1 MNYYLFFRVVD
12 DWTLLRCMKE
22 DRQIYAIKVVDYLVQ
37 ENGNGNT
44 TESQDSTLTPD
55 TSGGDVVLPEFP
67 INNPNLM
74 DQGCSA
80 TTNTEYQSCVIC
92 MEDLPTSELKQHNA
106 CDCVICVPCLERTI
120 GIKSLVYKKVSLLTY
135 VLGNSFCDL
144 VMCPSLN
151 VEF

>member
-1 MNYYLFFRVVD
+1 MFFRVVD

-74 DQGCSA
+74 DSCSA

-120 GIKSLVYKKVSLLTY
+120 GKQARK
-135 VLGNSFCDL
+135 GFRP
-144 VMCPSLN
+144 PSAM
-151 VEF
+151 

>member
-1 MNYYLFFRVVD
+1 
-12 DWTLLRCMKE
+12 MKE

-44 TESQDSTLTPD
+44 ESQDSTLTPD
-55 TSGGDVVLPEFP
+55 TSGGDVVLPDFP

-92 MEDLPTSELKQHNA
+92 MEDLPICELKQHNA

-120 GIKSLVYKKVSLLTY
+120 GKKTSRFETVSLMKVKSSY
-135 VLGNSFCDL
+135 GVSVSNPVVRKSFTFR
-144 VMCPSLN
+144 SLRDHLYIT
-151 VEF
+151 

>member
-1 MNYYLFFRVVD
+1 
-12 DWTLLRCMKE
+12 MKE
-22 DRQIYAIKVVDYLVQ
+22 DRQIYAIKVVDYIVQ
-37 ENGNGNT
+37 ENGNG
-44 TESQDSTLTPD
+44 SQDSTLTPD

-74 DQGCSA
+74 DSCSA

-120 GIKSLVYKKVSLLTY
+120 GIKSLVYKKKFLCL
-135 VLGNSFCDL
+135 
-144 VMCPSLN
+144 CPW
-151 VEF
+151 

>member
-1 MNYYLFFRVVD
+1 MFFRVVD

-55 TSGGDVVLPEFP
+55 TSGGEVVLPEFP

-74 DQGCSA
+74 DQGCNA

-120 GIKSLVYKKVSLLTY
+120 GMKSLVYIKSFFAY
-135 VLGNSFCDL
+135 VLDNSFGDL

>member
-1 MNYYLFFRVVD
+1 MFFRVVD

-74 DQGCSA
+74 DSCSA

-120 GIKSLVYKKVSLLTY
+120 GIKSRVRPIFFDRVGHKTLYSST
-135 VLGNSFCDL
+135 
-144 VMCPSLN
+144 
-151 VEF
+151 

>member
-1 MNYYLFFRVVD
+1 MFFRVVD

-151 VEF
+151 IEF

>member
-1 MNYYLFFRVVD
+1 MFFRVVD

-120 GIKSLVYKKVSLLTY
+120 GIKSLVYKKVSFLTY
-135 VLGNSFCDL
+135 VLGNSFGDL

-151 VEF
+151 IEF